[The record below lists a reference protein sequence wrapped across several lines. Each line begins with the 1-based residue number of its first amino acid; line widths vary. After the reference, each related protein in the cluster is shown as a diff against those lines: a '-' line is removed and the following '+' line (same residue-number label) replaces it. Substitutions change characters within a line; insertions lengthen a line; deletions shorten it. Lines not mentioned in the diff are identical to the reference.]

1 MTGFWFR
8 ICMIFLGI
16 GLVAGFFQLVAGG
29 NAGLW
34 VIAVG
39 MGFWVGFQVWHL
51 EKMVRWL
58 NDFRLGNV
66 PTGLGT
72 WDLLYAAVYRL
83 ARSYERQQS
92 QLQEMLKSFR
102 SVTDAMPDG
111 VVSLDDHHQITY
123 ASLRA
128 EQHLGLKAQAD
139 LGRNILN
146 LLRHPDFVKYLE
158 SGQWKSPVVLRG
170 VPQPDRILQ
179 LQVIAYGQ
187 SERLLLTRDITQI
200 ERLETTRRDFVAN
213 VSHELKTPLTV
224 LAGYIE
230 TLRDLPLD
238 KAQRGQALST
248 MGDQAER
255 MQRLIDDLL
264 TLGRLE
270 TEQTPPG
277 DTPISMP
284 TMLARLVREA
294 QALSHDSHE
303 ISTGSTITGPAA
315 VLGEE
320 RELYSAFSNLVNNAV
335 RYTPKGGSIQLDWQ
349 TTPDGAAL
357 FSVRDSGPGIESQHL
372 SRLTE
377 RFYRIDKGRSRETG
391 GTGLGL
397 AIVKHVASRHGAEL
411 KIESTVGQGSCFSL
425 RFPSTRLQ
433 TREHPANAV
442 AAPPA

>member
-1 MTGFWFR
+1 MAGFWFR
-8 ICMIFLGI
+8 IAVIFVAISLASGLLQVAAGGYA
-16 GLVAGFFQLVAGG
+16 GLVVFIAALAGWVA
-29 NAGLW
+29 
-34 VIAVG
+34 
-39 MGFWVGFQVWHL
+39 FQVWHL

-58 NDFRLGNV
+58 NDFRLSNA

-72 WDLLYAAVYRL
+72 WDLLYASIYRL
-83 ARSYERQQS
+83 ARSYERQQA

-146 LLRHPDFVKYLE
+146 ILRHPEFVRYLE
-158 SGQWKSPVVLRG
+158 SGNWASAVVLRG

-179 LQVIAYGQ
+179 LQMIPYGL

-224 LAGYIE
+224 LSGYVE
-230 TLRDLPLD
+230 TLKDLPLNPS
-238 KAQRGQALST
+238 QRSQALVT

-277 DTPISMP
+277 ETPIDMK
-284 TMLARLVREA
+284 TVLERLLREA
-294 QALSHDSHE
+294 DALSKGGHT
-303 ISTGSTITGPAA
+303 ISLSENQGPTV
-315 VLGEE
+315 VLGDE
-320 RELYSAFSNLVNNAV
+320 RELYSAFSNLVNNAL
-335 RYTPKGGSIQLDWQ
+335 RYTPKGGRVNIAWVRE
-349 TTPDGAAL
+349 PDGSAR
-357 FSVRDSGPGIESQHL
+357 FSVQDTGPGIESQHL
-372 SRLTE
+372 NRLTE
-377 RFYRIDKGRSRETG
+377 RFYRVDKGRSRESG

-411 KIESTVGQGSCFSL
+411 KITSKLGEGSTFAL
-425 RFPSTRLQ
+425 TFPPRRL
-433 TREHPANAV
+433 ANL
-442 AAPPA
+442 AA

>member
-8 ICMIFLGI
+8 ICIIFLGI
-16 GLVAGFFQLVAGG
+16 GLLAGFFQLVAGG
-29 NAGLW
+29 NAGIGVIALGMGLW
-34 VIAVG
+34 VA
-39 MGFWVGFQVWHL
+39 FQVWHL
-51 EKMVRWL
+51 QKMVRWL
-58 NDFRLGNV
+58 NDFRLGNA
-66 PTGLGT
+66 PTGLGA

-128 EQHLGLKAQAD
+128 EQHLGLQAQAD

-158 SGQWKSPVVLRG
+158 SGVWKDPVVLRG
-170 VPQPDRILQ
+170 VPRPDRILQ
-179 LQVIAYGQ
+179 LQVIPYGQ

-224 LAGYIE
+224 LSGYIE

-238 KAQRGQALST
+238 PSQRGQALTT

-270 TEQTPPG
+270 TEQNPPG
-277 DTPISMP
+277 DHPISMT

-294 QALSHDSHE
+294 EALGQHGHTLSAEEVS
-303 ISTGSTITGPAA
+303 GPPV

-335 RYTPKGGSIQLDWQ
+335 RYTPKGGGITLSWR
-349 TTPDGAAL
+349 GAADGSAT

-425 RFPSTRLQ
+425 RFPRHRLRQ
-433 TREHPANAV
+433 QEARPQE
-442 AAPPA
+442 AAPILD

>member
-1 MTGFWFR
+1 
-8 ICMIFLGI
+8 
-16 GLVAGFFQLVAGG
+16 
-29 NAGLW
+29 
-34 VIAVG
+34 
-39 MGFWVGFQVWHL
+39 
-51 EKMVRWL
+51 
-58 NDFRLGNV
+58 
-66 PTGLGT
+66 
-72 WDLLYAAVYRL
+72 
-83 ARSYERQQS
+83 
-92 QLQEMLKSFR
+92 
-102 SVTDAMPDG
+102 
-111 VVSLDDHHQITY
+111 
-123 ASLRA
+123 
-128 EQHLGLKAQAD
+128 
-139 LGRNILN
+139 
-146 LLRHPDFVKYLE
+146 
-158 SGQWKSPVVLRG
+158 VVLRG
-170 VPQPDRILQ
+170 VPLPDRILQ
-179 LQVIAYGQ
+179 LQVIPYGQ

-238 KAQRGQALST
+238 KTQRGQALST

-294 QALSHDSHE
+294 QALSHHSHQ
-303 ISTGSTITGPAA
+303 ISAPTATGPAT

-335 RYTPKGGSIQLDWQ
+335 RYTPKGGGIRLDWQ
-349 TTPDGAAL
+349 TRPDGSAI

-411 KIESTVGQGSCFSL
+411 KIESTVGEGSCFSL
-425 RFPSTRLQ
+425 RFPNARL
-433 TREHPANAV
+433 RSSD
-442 AAPPA
+442 APPSAATAPPS

>member
-1 MTGFWFR
+1 
-8 ICMIFLGI
+8 
-16 GLVAGFFQLVAGG
+16 
-29 NAGLW
+29 
-34 VIAVG
+34 
-39 MGFWVGFQVWHL
+39 
-51 EKMVRWL
+51 
-58 NDFRLGNV
+58 
-66 PTGLGT
+66 
-72 WDLLYAAVYRL
+72 
-83 ARSYERQQS
+83 
-92 QLQEMLKSFR
+92 
-102 SVTDAMPDG
+102 
-111 VVSLDDHHQITY
+111 
-123 ASLRA
+123 
-128 EQHLGLKAQAD
+128 
-139 LGRNILN
+139 
-146 LLRHPDFVKYLE
+146 
-158 SGQWKSPVVLRG
+158 
-170 VPQPDRILQ
+170 
-179 LQVIAYGQ
+179 
-187 SERLLLTRDITQI
+187 
-200 ERLETTRRDFVAN
+200 
-213 VSHELKTPLTV
+213 
-224 LAGYIE
+224 
-230 TLRDLPLD
+230 
-238 KAQRGQALST
+238 
-248 MGDQAER
+248 
-255 MQRLIDDLL
+255 
-264 TLGRLE
+264 
-270 TEQTPPG
+270 
-277 DTPISMP
+277 
-284 TMLARLVREA
+284 MLARLVREA

>member
-1 MTGFWFR
+1 MAGLWFR
-8 ICMIFLGI
+8 IGFILLAI
-16 GLVAGFFQLVAGG
+16 GLGSGLVQLLAGG
-29 NAGLW
+29 TAGLW
-34 VIAVG
+34 AFVIGLAA
-39 MGFWVGFQVWHL
+39 WVGFQVWHL

-58 NDFRLGNV
+58 NDFRLSNA

-72 WDLLYAAVYRL
+72 WDLLYAAIYRL

-146 LLRHPDFVKYLE
+146 LLRHPEFVRYLE
-158 SGQWKSPVVLRG
+158 SGSWTSPVVLRG

-179 LQVIAYGQ
+179 LQLIPYGQ

-224 LAGYIE
+224 LSGYIE

-238 KAQRGQALST
+238 ASQRGQALST
-248 MGDQAER
+248 MGEQAER

-277 DTPISMP
+277 DARVDMP
-284 TMLARLVREA
+284 TMLARLLREA
-294 QALSHDSHE
+294 EALSQGRHSIRLLDTS
-303 ISTGSTITGPAA
+303 GPSA
-315 VLGEE
+315 VLGED

-335 RYTPKGGSIQLDWQ
+335 RYTPKGGSVTIQWQ
-349 TTPDGAAL
+349 SQADGSAL
-357 FSVRDSGPGIESQHL
+357 FQVQDSGSGIDKHHI

-397 AIVKHVASRHGAEL
+397 AIVKHVASRHGGALE
-411 KIESTVGQGSCFSL
+411 IQSTPGQGSVFSL
-425 RFPSTRLQ
+425 RFPVTRLAGQ
-433 TREHPANAV
+433 VH
-442 AAPPA
+442 

>member
-1 MTGFWFR
+1 MAGLWFR
-8 ICMIFLGI
+8 IGFILLAI
-16 GLVAGFFQLVAGG
+16 GLGSGLVQLLAGG
-29 NAGLW
+29 TAGLW
-34 VIAVG
+34 AFV
-39 MGFWVGFQVWHL
+39 MGLAAWVGFQVWHL

-58 NDFRLGNV
+58 NDFRLSNA

-83 ARSYERQQS
+83 ARSYERQQT

-146 LLRHPDFVKYLE
+146 LLRHPEFVRYLE
-158 SGQWKSPVVLRG
+158 SGSWTSPVVLRG

-179 LQVIAYGQ
+179 LQLIPYGQ

-224 LAGYIE
+224 LSGYIE
-230 TLRDLPLD
+230 TLKDLPLD
-238 KAQRGQALST
+238 KSQRGQALST
-248 MGDQAER
+248 MGEQAER

-270 TEQTPPG
+270 TEQTPPA
-277 DTPISMP
+277 DTPVDMP
-284 TMLARLVREA
+284 SMLARLLREA
-294 QALSHDSHE
+294 EALSQGRHRIGLLDS
-303 ISTGSTITGPAA
+303 SGPRA
-315 VLGEE
+315 VLGED

-335 RYTPKGGSIQLDWQ
+335 RYTPKGGSVSITWQ
-349 TTPDGAAL
+349 SQADGSAL
-357 FSVRDSGPGIESQHL
+357 FRVQDSGPGIDKHHI

-397 AIVKHVASRHGAEL
+397 AIVKHVASRHGGALE
-411 KIESTVGQGSCFSL
+411 IQSTPGQGSIFSL
-425 RFPSTRLQ
+425 RFPASRVEG
-433 TREHPANAV
+433 RFP
-442 AAPPA
+442 